1 MTSFCTSL
9 LTAIIAAAAVI
20 VTALITQY
28 QTKRLTYFQTYFSEK
43 MRVYSEFWTAVSAYM
58 EHQTAESRIVLM
70 AKLHE
75 VALFSPDDI
84 YHKTLS
90 AANKL
95 TEETYMDGETVMN
108 LIDAMRR
115 DLERCKQMRFN

>member
-43 MRVYSEFWTAVSAYM
+43 MRVYSEFWTAVSAY
-58 EHQTAESRIVLM
+58 EAHQTVENRIALM

-75 VALFSPDDI
+75 VALFAPEDI
-84 YHKTLS
+84 YHKTLA

-95 TEETYMDGETVMN
+95 AEEKVMDGETVMN
-108 LIDAMRR
+108 LVEAMRQ
-115 DLERCKQMRFN
+115 DLERCKKMRFN